1 MSVYDRV
8 EGAWVYAPPELLE
21 SFAEDLRR
29 AAFELRR
36 VGWHGLANGI
46 SAHVHNLDAAAKDW
60 GRHEEVFHEVER
72 LYRMKH
78 DDESFAKAIDV
89 AGRNVLRAAGQLVED
104 KR

>member
-1 MSVYDRV
+1 MTDFSDIFDMEWAPATAKAADERADLEAEYRALEAEHATIGVNQ
-8 EGAWVYAPPELLE
+8 AW
-21 SFAEDLRR
+21 D
-29 AAFELRR
+29 
-36 VGWHGLANGI
+36 N
-46 SAHVHNLDAAAKDW
+46 NLDAAAKAW

-104 KR
+104 ER